1 MNIEK
6 IFADTKAVVE
16 VTSNLGAQTRQL
28 VTGLLEP
35 AKQLFLNALLQKQN
49 QPILVVTDSLAHAE
63 RLYNE
68 LAEGQLDLQA
78 YWFPAEEIIA
88 AEVATSSPNYRTAR
102 VRFLNALA
110 NQQRGIYVTSASGF
124 RRMVPAAAD
133 VKQAQLEISVGEEYD
148 PQQLVQ
154 QLVQLGYQRVEQVE
168 KKSEFAVRGSIVDI
182 FPLNQ
187 DVPVRV
193 DFFDVEV
200 DSLRTFDQNNQ
211 RSIENITQTKI
222 LPATDLIVT

>member
-68 LAEGQLDLQA
+68 LAA
-78 YWFPAEEIIA
+78 F
-88 AEVATSSPNYRTAR
+88 R
-102 VRFLNALA
+102 VVVSHVHHSVLGFF
-110 NQQRGIYVTSASGF
+110 GI
-124 RRMVPAAAD
+124 
-133 VKQAQLEISVGEEYD
+133 
-148 PQQLVQ
+148 
-154 QLVQLGYQRVEQVE
+154 
-168 KKSEFAVRGSIVDI
+168 
-182 FPLNQ
+182 N
-187 DVPVRV
+187 
-193 DFFDVEV
+193 
-200 DSLRTFDQNNQ
+200 
-211 RSIENITQTKI
+211 
-222 LPATDLIVT
+222 